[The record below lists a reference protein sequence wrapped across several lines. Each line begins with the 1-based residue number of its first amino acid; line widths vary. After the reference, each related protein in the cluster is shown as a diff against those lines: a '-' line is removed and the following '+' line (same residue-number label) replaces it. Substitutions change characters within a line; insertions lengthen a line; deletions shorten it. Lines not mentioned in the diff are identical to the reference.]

1 MLHKLTEI
9 FAEYC
14 REHYDLN
21 AQLAYDY
28 KSLSVCIID
37 CVYSLR
43 ANYKTTV
50 KVVER
55 YAEKYMDGD
64 CNKSGDTLSK
74 FIERIEAVSP
84 EKFAKSVFMNSQKS
98 GGILKSAICLKLA
111 KYLKT
116 VGIETIDDFN
126 RFPERELLELIV
138 RSVKGVRDAGMN
150 YLFMLAGDDN
160 RCKPDV
166 HIHRCIKDAC
176 GMDVSDKECQII
188 FSEAVAELKNDYPKL
203 TVKGLDSIIW
213 NKNQKRQKNCENE
226 CKYMA

>member
-111 KYLKT
+111 
-116 VGIETIDDFN
+116 
-126 RFPERELLELIV
+126 RAAP
-138 RSVKGVRDAGMN
+138 
-150 YLFMLAGDDN
+150 
-160 RCKPDV
+160 
-166 HIHRCIKDAC
+166 H
-176 GMDVSDKECQII
+176 
-188 FSEAVAELKNDYPKL
+188 
-203 TVKGLDSIIW
+203 
-213 NKNQKRQKNCENE
+213 NC
-226 CKYMA
+226 